1 MITRQGF
8 KAAALLRHARKSWES
23 LVLLHGIVRCR
34 WSTSLTMCYA
44 PGVKRA
50 VIRLPSEIVD
60 RLDRLAEELT
70 ASVPGKKFS
79 RASVVRVLLARGF
92 GAVAADRE
100 QLNGDLEGEPVKR
113 GRKARSPLA
122 GC

>member
-1 MITRQGF
+1 MWYI
-8 KAAALLRHARKSWES
+8 L
-23 LVLLHGIVRCR
+23 
-34 WSTSLTMCYA
+34 
-44 PGVKRA
+44 GVKRA

-92 GAVAADRE
+92 CAVAADRE

-113 GRKARSPLA
+113 GRKARSPLVA
-122 GC
+122 GALAIAALSREE

>member
-1 MITRQGF
+1 
-8 KAAALLRHARKSWES
+8 
-23 LVLLHGIVRCR
+23 
-34 WSTSLTMCYA
+34 MCYA

-92 GAVAADRE
+92 VAVAADRE
-100 QLNGDLEGEPVKR
+100 QLDGDLAGEPVKR
-113 GRKARSPLA
+113 GRKARSPLVA
-122 GC
+122 GALAIAALSREE

>member
-1 MITRQGF
+1 M
-8 KAAALLRHARKSWES
+8 
-23 LVLLHGIVRCR
+23 
-34 WSTSLTMCYA
+34 
-44 PGVKRA
+44 KRA

-79 RASVVRVLLARGF
+79 RASVVRVLLARSF

-100 QLNGDLEGEPVKR
+100 QLDGDLAGEPVKR
-113 GRKARSPLA
+113 GRKARSPLVA
-122 GC
+122 GALAIAALSREE